1 MNIWVEYFRLDES
14 VKWKPPKPSE
24 VSRRFFVKNNDA
36 NSFAKRMN
44 EKGYHATVKRDQ
56 SL

>member
-24 VSRRFFVKNNDA
+24 VSRRFFDKNNDA